1 MADRRRAL
9 QTDQTGQ
16 FVVYDRRTG
25 EVLTVHH
32 VTALAGVRVPSDEA
46 IVRSL
51 RACAA
56 KALGRPVGELGILRA
71 REAPVMSPDLRV
83 DVASGKLQNQRR
95 SDSVKNVRVEG
106 ASPAA
111 PARP

>member
-32 VTALAGVRVPSDEA
+32 VTALAGVPVPSDEA
-46 IVRSL
+46 IVCSL
-51 RACAA
+51 RAFAA
-56 KALGRPVGELGILRA
+56 KALGRRVGELGILRTQ
-71 REAPVMSPDLRV
+71 EAPAMSPDLRV
-83 DVASGKLQNQRR
+83 DVASGKLRNQRR
-95 SDSVKNVRVEG
+95 SDSVRSVRVEG
-106 ASPAA
+106 TSPAA
-111 PARP
+111 PVGP